1 MEVETHDDLESL
13 FQLREQSPA
22 EVERI
27 KNVIQM
33 LADGFASCA
42 SSVDRFAEYV
52 SQVKETSS
60 MALIAKEDELRELRH
75 RIVVREGELRHLRSC
90 LDQIRKELT
99 TESPVDSYDIK
110 PKLPEKRIEDAKH
123 IAEVALKGN
132 I

>member
-1 MEVETHDDLESL
+1 MENETHDDLESL
-13 FQLREQSPA
+13 FQLREQIPA

-33 LADGFASCA
+33 LSDGFSSCA

-60 MALIAKEDELRELRH
+60 MALMAKEDELRELRQRLNEAQAH
-75 RIVVREGELRHLRSC
+75 SRYLRTC

-99 TESPVDSYDIK
+99 TESPVDGYDIK